1 MALSQA
7 NGPWADKTGYE
18 ISLDLHHLSVIAP
31 TAATVYDEE
40 QFPWFTIGLAQLGYS
55 YLKLYVSGTMVSLF
69 PVLQRYNCC
78 LFDAWAFKTF
88 FTSINL

>member
-31 TAATVYDEE
+31 TAAIVYDEE
-40 QFPWFTIGLAQLGYS
+40 QFP
-55 YLKLYVSGTMVSLF
+55 
-69 PVLQRYNCC
+69 
-78 LFDAWAFKTF
+78 
-88 FTSINL
+88 